1 MYSLAR
7 KVLYYAPDFDHL
19 NIFHRSSPYVDV
31 PDLFY
36 SLMRSWNIHGLLVTP
51 FRTLFISLLHKR
63 FVSFPRYSPTA
74 RRDLAIISL
83 KFSLRRKA
91 SIVMD
96 ADSFRP
102 PVPLV
107 YDSRTILVD
116 LEVIQ
121 Q

>member
-1 MYSLAR
+1 MEHTWTSCYALPHAFHLAP
-7 KVLYYAPDFDHL
+7 A
-19 NIFHRSSPYVDV
+19 
-31 PDLFY
+31 
-36 SLMRSWNIHGLLVTP
+36 
-51 FRTLFISLLHKR
+51 LLHKR
-63 FVSFPRYSPTA
+63 SLSFPRYSPTA

-116 LEVIQ
+116 LDVIQ